1 LTLAP
6 FIVLHKADPEY
17 RQALENFFVTVFF
30 LPLYPNRLPKTELP
44 RLALGIPFRLIH
56 QVSTA
61 SILASIP
68 DDSTAINLLAN
79 LIAFYP
85 SRYPALNK
93 QPFETYLELIS
104 NIFSRLPVGCLE
116 PKSAAKREDKW
127 AGDSDSDDDHRDAP
141 NAPGIPLP
149 LLDPKSAVRL
159 RNLHSA
165 PHLQALMT
173 ASSRLPSL
181 WESVIKYLVNLCA
194 VWPSKRDSILTTVSV
209 NNGAMVIKQLWRET
223 VRSTPLGKSDNP
235 RDLANRTYASDWP
248 SLMLLTELYNQML
261 LTMGDDEFF
270 SLPSKGGVVAARNPL
285 TRDEVLLL
293 SKKLLNIAFVL
304 YWTEEQT
311 GIKNGVVP
319 GLQLTWDGVRDR
331 ATKCLQAVH
340 ARQ

>member
-1 LTLAP
+1 MT
-6 FIVLHKADPEY
+6 
-17 RQALENFFVTVFF
+17 Q
-30 LPLYPNRLPKTELP
+30 LP
-44 RLALGIPFRLIH
+44 RLASGIPFRLIH
-56 QVSTA
+56 QA
-61 SILASIP
+61 SIASIP
-68 DDSTAINLLAN
+68 APIPNDSTAINLLAN

-85 SRYPALNK
+85 ARYPVLNK

-104 NIFSRLPVGCLE
+104 NILSRLPVGCLE
-116 PKSAAKREDKW
+116 AKSTSKQEDKW
-127 AGDSDSDDDHRDAP
+127 AGDSDSDDDLRVVP
-141 NAPGIPLP
+141 NATSIPLP
-149 LLDPKSAVRL
+149 SIDPKTAVRL
-159 RNLHSA
+159 RILHSA

-173 ASSRLPSL
+173 ASVRHPDL
-181 WESVIKYLVNLCA
+181 WGSVVKYLVNLCA
-194 VWPSKRDSILTTVSV
+194 AWPSKRDSILTTLSV

-223 VRSTPLGKSDNP
+223 VRGTHLGKSDNP
-235 RDLANRTYASDWP
+235 RELANPTYASDWP
-248 SLMLLTELYNQML
+248 ALMLLTELYNQML

-311 GIKNGVVP
+311 DIKNAIVP
-319 GLQLTWDGVRDR
+319 SLRLTWGGIRDR